1 LDEDVTCKPELQIIT
16 FAQGELPPAVTKGR
30 TNNRLRKGGSA
41 FGDGYTHK
49 LVWKVCPKFEG
60 QTNEMMEGIVDAKTG
75 KVYSFQDT
83 VDYFQAKGDVYPLS
97 NDGEGAD
104 GSLQAGELY

>member
-1 LDEDVTCKPELQIIT
+1 
-16 FAQGELPPAVTKGR
+16 
-30 TNNRLRKGGSA
+30 
-41 FGDGYTHK
+41 
-49 LVWKVCPKFEG
+49 
-60 QTNEMMEGIVDAKTG
+60 MMEGIVDAKTG